1 MCVFCARFA
10 HNGGP
15 IMKPGMY
22 GKLALSQLAIGALLF
37 TNACEKKVAPKVCC
51 EQPEIPANVP
61 KFKIV
66 ADDVSGPGDGLKV
79 ILRAGLTQSAKRD
92 QLYGPLKVMYAYAM
106 KRTPLEPIHV
116 EALLFANESDA
127 QTGNPARAVAKVIR
141 EQKDTAPRCENNM
154 KYDFAEQVERAY
166 VWSTQGEQA
175 LAEDLNDTCHIAEKK
190 KVARYDE
197 TFTHKTTYTFDAA
210 RSSVTISYPYLEM
223 GKDEYVANLRTNSA
237 LATWAEFMTSMF
249 SKVETL
255 KEFVFNGI
263 YKEEPVV
270 KISVTREQF
279 DNTLARLQ
287 EQIASHAA
295 FTFQVI
301 GMGKK
306 SSEAAEKEQEKF
318 KSTTYKAAL
327 DKLPKGQVTLASS
340 LKWAK

>member
-1 MCVFCARFA
+1 
-10 HNGGP
+10 
-15 IMKPGMY
+15 MKSGMH
-22 GKLALSQLAIGALLF
+22 GKLALFQLAIGAMLL
-37 TNACEKKVAPKVCC
+37 TTACEKKEAPKVCC

-61 KFKIV
+61 KFKVV
-66 ADDVSGPGDGLKV
+66 ADEVSGPGDGLKV
-79 ILRAGLTQSAKRD
+79 ILRAGLTQPAKRD
-92 QLYGPLKVMYAYAM
+92 QLYGPLKILYAYAM

-127 QTGNPARAVAKVIR
+127 KDGNEARALAKVIR
-141 EQKDTAPRCENNM
+141 EQKDSAPRCENKM
-154 KYDFAEQVERAY
+154 KYDFAEQVDRAY
-166 VWSTQGEQA
+166 IWSTQGEQV

-190 KVARYDE
+190 KVTRYDE
-197 TFTHKTTYTFDAA
+197 KFTHKTTYTFDPA
-210 RSSVTISYPYLEM
+210 RASVAITYPFLEM
-223 GKDEYVANLRTNSA
+223 GKDEYVANLRLNSVM
-237 LATWAEFMTSMF
+237 ATWSEFMTSMF

-255 KEFVFNGI
+255 KEFVFNGV
-263 YKEEPVV
+263 YKDETVV

-279 DNTLARLQ
+279 DNILARLQ
-287 EQIASHAA
+287 EQISSHAA

-327 DKLPKGQVTLASS
+327 DKLPKGQVTISPS

>member
-1 MCVFCARFA
+1 
-10 HNGGP
+10 
-15 IMKPGMY
+15 MKPGMY
-22 GKLALSQLAIGALLF
+22 GKIALSQFAIFAMLL
-37 TNACEKKVAPKVCC
+37 TGACEKKEAPKTCC
-51 EQPEIPANVP
+51 EQPEIPAGVP
-61 KFKIV
+61 KFKVV
-66 ADDVSGPGDGLKV
+66 ADEVSGPGDGLKV
-79 ILRAGLTQSAKRD
+79 VLRAGLTQPAKRD
-92 QLYGPLKVMYAYAM
+92 QLYGPLKILYAYAM

-127 QTGNPARAVAKVIR
+127 KDGNEARALAKVIR
-141 EQKDTAPRCENNM
+141 EQKDPAPHCENNM

-166 VWSTQGEQA
+166 IWSTQGEQV

-197 TFTHKTTYTFDAA
+197 KFTHKTSYAFDPA
-210 RSSVTISYPYLEM
+210 RGSVTITYPYLEM
-223 GKDEYVANLRTNSA
+223 GKDEYVANLKTNSA
-237 LATWAEFMTSMF
+237 LGTWAEFMTSMF

-255 KEFVFNGI
+255 KEFVFTGL
-263 YKEEPVV
+263 YKDEPVV
-270 KISVTREQF
+270 KISVTKEQF
-279 DNTLARLQ
+279 ENTLARLQ

-306 SSEAAEKEQEKF
+306 STEAAEKEQEKF
-318 KSTTYKAAL
+318 KSSSYRSAL

>member
-1 MCVFCARFA
+1 
-10 HNGGP
+10 
-15 IMKPGMY
+15 MKPGMS
-22 GKLALSQLAIGALLF
+22 GKLALSQLALGAMLL
-37 TNACEKKVAPKVCC
+37 TGACEKKEAPKVCC

-61 KFKIV
+61 KFKVV

-79 ILRAGLTQSAKRD
+79 LLRAGLTQPAKRD
-92 QLYGPLKVMYAYAM
+92 QLYGPLKILYAYAM

-127 QTGNPARAVAKVIR
+127 KDGNEARAVAKVIR
-141 EQKDTAPRCENNM
+141 EQKDAAPRCENKM

-166 VWSTQGEQA
+166 IWSTQGEQV

-197 TFTHKTTYTFDAA
+197 KFTHKTTYTFDPA
-210 RSSVTISYPYLEM
+210 RGSVTISYPFLEM
-223 GKDEYVANLRTNSA
+223 GKDEYVANLKLNSVM
-237 LATWAEFMTSMF
+237 ATWSEFMTSMF

-255 KEFVFNGI
+255 KEYVFNGV
-263 YKEEPVV
+263 YKDESVV
-270 KISVTREQF
+270 KISVTKEQF
-279 DNTLARLQ
+279 ENTLARLQ

-318 KSTTYKAAL
+318 KSKTYKDAL
-327 DKLPKGQVTLASS
+327 DKLPKGQVTIASS
-340 LKWAK
+340 LKWSK